1 MGAACRVV
9 QAGHGIDCGHGFEVG
24 SEELRN
30 LGNNEDAFL
39 QHYEIEL

>member
-1 MGAACRVV
+1 MGGACRVV
-9 QAGHGIDCGHGFEVG
+9 QAGHGIDRGHGFEVG

-30 LGNNEDAFL
+30 LGYNENAFV